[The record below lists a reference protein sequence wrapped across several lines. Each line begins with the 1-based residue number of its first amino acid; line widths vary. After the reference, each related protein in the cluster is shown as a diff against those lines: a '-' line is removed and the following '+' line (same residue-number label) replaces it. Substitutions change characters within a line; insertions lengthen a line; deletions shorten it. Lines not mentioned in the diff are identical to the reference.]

1 MLPLFK
7 SDHLSACVEDIDGL
21 TSLLEEKSFGTAATS
36 LLFAIR
42 LKRKGLKGK
51 FVTKSATVF
60 PGDGEDKTLPAV
72 TSSAAVSKLKAP
84 LEGGATEGAVSEVES
99 TPAASGSVEAT

>member
-72 TSSAAVSKLKAP
+72 TSSAAVSKMKAP